1 MSDQEIKINLCYY
14 DPENPNSN
22 LDAYE
27 DEDRPQ
33 PRNECGCDNCFYGRD
48 KLAMQLIE
56 AKRERNEAQDKYATE
71 ATEHMLAVN
80 KLCGER
86 DEARDAIVG
95 WENKWKCAVDMAA
108 RAELELDELKYSL
121 KIRAINE
128 SLRYSKDK
136 NKNDNIISKPNPLKP
151 FYKY

>member
-56 AKRERNEAQDKYATE
+56 AKRER
-71 ATEHMLAVN
+71 
-80 KLCGER
+80 
-86 DEARDAIVG
+86 DEARQALMKIEDLFIDGEDIYADR
-95 WENKWKCAVDMAA
+95 ENMGLIA
-108 RAELELDELKYSL
+108 RNALEETK
-121 KIRAINE
+121 
-128 SLRYSKDK
+128 
-136 NKNDNIISKPNPLKP
+136 
-151 FYKY
+151 

>member
-56 AKRERNEAQDKYATE
+56 AKRERDEAQDKYATE

-86 DEARDAIVG
+86 DEARDAILG

-108 RAELELDELKYSL
+108 RAELERDEALKCSKEYYVEF
-121 KIRAINE
+121 IRNA
-128 SLRYSKDK
+128 SSD
-136 NKNDNIISKPNPLKP
+136 NKVSKPNPLKP

>member
-56 AKRERNEAQDKYATE
+56 AKRERDK
-71 ATEHMLAVN
+71 
-80 KLCGER
+80 
-86 DEARDAIVG
+86 
-95 WENKWKCAVDMAA
+95 A
-108 RAELELDELKYSL
+108 RAALM
-121 KIRAINE
+121 KIEDLFIDGEDIYADRENMGLIARSALGE
-128 SLRYSKDK
+128 SK
-136 NKNDNIISKPNPLKP
+136 
-151 FYKY
+151 

>member
-14 DPENPNSN
+14 DPKNPNSN

-33 PRNECGCDNCFYGRD
+33 PRNECCCDNCFYGRD

-56 AKRERNEAQDKYATE
+56 AKRERDK
-71 ATEHMLAVN
+71 
-80 KLCGER
+80 
-86 DEARDAIVG
+86 ARDAIIG
-95 WENKWKCAVDMAA
+95 WENKWKCAIDMAA
-108 RAELELDELKYSL
+108 RAELERDEALKCAKEYYVEF
-121 KIRAINE
+121 IRNA
-128 SLRYSKDK
+128 SSD
-136 NKNDNIISKPNPLKP
+136 NKVSKPNPLNP